1 MKTKQ
6 HCKLGKGKQFGKY
19 RKGVYILH
27 VCSAKSMHTV
37 HMYTHTCS
45 TACCV
50 SFVLHVCTYVVHVV
64 CIVPKV
70 CVCVA
75 HTHTFDCPKCA
86 RREKK
91 YLRTGYMWYMY
102 VHTVLYMCT
111 YSTVHVYI
119 HTYIHTYMY
128 HICMYMYAYCKDKV

>member
-102 VHTVLYMCT
+102 VYIQYCTCVHTVLYMC
-111 YSTVHVYI
+111 
-119 HTYIHTYMY
+119 TYIHTYMY
-128 HICMYMYAYCKDKV
+128 HICIHVCIL